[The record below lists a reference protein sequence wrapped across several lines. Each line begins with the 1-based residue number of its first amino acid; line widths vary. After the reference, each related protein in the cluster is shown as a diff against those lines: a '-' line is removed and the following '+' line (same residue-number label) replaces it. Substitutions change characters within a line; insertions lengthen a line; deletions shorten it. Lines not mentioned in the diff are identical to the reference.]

1 MEKRK
6 DYLTEEEENEL
17 FNLIRKMKENDRK
30 REEKEKG
37 DKKNDQRTDD
47 RPP

>member
-37 DKKNDQRTDD
+37 DKKND
-47 RPP
+47 

>member
-1 MEKRK
+1 MEERK
-6 DYLTEEEENEL
+6 NYLTEEEENEL

-37 DKKNDQRTDD
+37 EAEK
-47 RPP
+47 